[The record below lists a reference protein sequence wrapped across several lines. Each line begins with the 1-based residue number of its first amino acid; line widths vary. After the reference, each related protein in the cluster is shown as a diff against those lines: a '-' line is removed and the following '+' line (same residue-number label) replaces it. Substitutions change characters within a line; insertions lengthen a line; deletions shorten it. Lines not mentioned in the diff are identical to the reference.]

1 MIITIIMIPKHV
13 MRRVVME
20 DMIMDIV
27 MVMIIRKNITM
38 STNMNTNM
46 NTSMTIIS
54 MKKTM
59 MYQHGKNKPWM
70 LIRIQP
76 HSVDLG
82 MWKVQWMLPNK

>member
-13 MRRVVME
+13 MRRAVME

-27 MVMIIRKNITM
+27 MVMNT
-38 STNMNTNM
+38 SMNTNM
-46 NTSMTIIS
+46 NTSMTIIN

-70 LIRIQP
+70 LILIQP